1 MDNKFLDKV
10 VDQIVSETRI
20 DYNTQEGDDE
30 GRIYTPFQKPF
41 FFSSTLFSLTF
52 IMVSFNTF
60 YRHCEEI
67 YGLNYDET
75 EYVWEEYKEIIRD
88 KVNNGL

>member
-1 MDNKFLDKV
+1 
-10 VDQIVSETRI
+10 
-20 DYNTQEGDDE
+20 
-30 GRIYTPFQKPF
+30 
-41 FFSSTLFSLTF
+41 
-52 IMVSFNTF
+52 MVSFNTF

-88 KVNNGL
+88 KINNGK

>member
-1 MDNKFLDKV
+1 MDKGFLDKV
-10 VDQIVSETRI
+10 VEQIVSETRI

-41 FFSSTLFSLTF
+41 FLSFSLLSF
-52 IMVSFNTF
+52 LLVSFKTF
-60 YRHCEEI
+60 YRHCEEV

-75 EYVWEEYKEIIRD
+75 EYVWEEYKEIIRV
-88 KVNNGL
+88 KING

>member
-30 GRIYTPFQKPF
+30 GRIYTPFLKPF
-41 FFSSTLFSLTF
+41 LFSSTPIPYIL
-52 IMVSFNTF
+52 VSFNTF

-88 KVNNGL
+88 KINNGK

>member
-1 MDNKFLDKV
+1 MGKNYLDKV
-10 VDQIVSETRI
+10 LNQIVSETRI

-41 FFSSTLFSLTF
+41 FFSNIFFLF
-52 IMVSFNTF
+52 VSFKTF

-88 KVNNGL
+88 KVNNG

>member
-1 MDNKFLDKV
+1 MDKNYLDKV
-10 VDQIVSETRI
+10 LDQIVRETRI

-30 GRIYTPFQKPF
+30 GRIYTPFQKPL
-41 FFSSTLFSLTF
+41 SIIQSIYLL
-52 IMVSFNTF
+52 VSFKTF

-75 EYVWEEYKEIIRD
+75 EYVWEEYKEIIRV
-88 KVNNGL
+88 KING

>member
-1 MDNKFLDKV
+1 MDKRFLDKV
-10 VDQIVSETRI
+10 VGQLVRETRM
-20 DYNTQEGDDE
+20 DYDE

-41 FFSSTLFSLTF
+41 SFSLF
-52 IMVSFNTF
+52 PPSHFLLFSFNTF
-60 YRHCEEI
+60 YRHCEEV

-88 KVNNGL
+88 KVNNG

>member
-41 FFSSTLFSLTF
+41 FFSKIYFLFF
-52 IMVSFNTF
+52 YSFKTF

-88 KVNNGL
+88 KVNNG

>member
-10 VDQIVSETRI
+10 LDQLVRETTI
-20 DYNTQEGDDE
+20 DYEND
-30 GRIYTPFQKPF
+30 RIFTPFQKPF
-41 FFSSTLFSLTF
+41 FFSNIFFLF
-52 IMVSFNTF
+52 VSFKTF

-88 KVNNGL
+88 KVNNG

>member
-1 MDNKFLDKV
+1 MDYKFLDKV
-10 VDQIVSETRI
+10 VEQIVSETRI

-41 FFSSTLFSLTF
+41 LISLLYF
-52 IMVSFNTF
+52 LLVSFKTF
-60 YRHCEEI
+60 YRHCEEV

-75 EYVWEEYKEIIRD
+75 EYVWKEYKEIIRV
-88 KVNNGL
+88 KIENNGL